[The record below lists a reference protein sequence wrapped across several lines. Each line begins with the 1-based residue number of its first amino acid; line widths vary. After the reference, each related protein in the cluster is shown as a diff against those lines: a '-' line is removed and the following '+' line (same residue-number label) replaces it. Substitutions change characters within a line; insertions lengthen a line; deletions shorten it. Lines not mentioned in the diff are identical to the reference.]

1 MATLRDSEVARPGG
15 NEGMRRR
22 SETVCSTASEIP
34 APSLPITITGAGV
47 RGRSLVLYRSR
58 PSRKVPYTGAGNQFQ
73 SVGQRIDIV
82 NFCPGESS
90 HCRLYDF
97 RVKSVDSATGGYN
110 VGYAEP
116 IGQPDYGAEV
126 ARILYVVKSQNHST
140 AVFKFSML
148 RYLVHGHDLLRH
160 FLLRHAPDV
169 GVCHFDQGFV
179 PAQ

>member
-58 PSRKVPYTGAGNQFQ
+58 PSRKVPYTGAGI
-73 SVGQRIDIV
+73 S
-82 NFCPGESS
+82 
-90 HCRLYDF
+90 F
-97 RVKSVDSATGGYN
+97 RVSANESTYN